1 MPNCKVILE
10 LESHQTDSEQLLTTI
25 ELPRD
30 FIHQSPKGF
39 SYEVTEHRKN
49 MLAIWI
55 LNHGM
60 FSYTDTPPRS
70 IWGFYSTKKR
80 CYHAPINSTKHGDKV
95 DISSTT
101 PYTAM
106 QLNLNPLEYA
116 LYSKN

>member
-1 MPNCKVILE
+1 MKESLLMMNQLE
-10 LESHQTDSEQLLTTI
+10 L
-25 ELPRD
+25 PPD

-60 FSYTDTPPRS
+60 FSYTNTPPRS

-80 CYHAPINSTKHGDKV
+80 CYHAPINSTKHGATV
-95 DISSTT
+95 DIDKTSS
-101 PYTAM
+101 YTAM
-106 QLNLNPLEYA
+106 QLNLNPLMA
-116 LYSKN
+116 AFS